1 MKFPVTSQISWWVV
15 MMHHLSQQISS
26 ESVSVLDH
34 GDPGEG
40 PGAEMPQGFSALG
53 ADPVNVF
60 YP

>member
-1 MKFPVTSQISWWVV
+1 

-26 ESVSVLDH
+26 EGVSVLDH